1 MMRGQGDS
9 CQQPCGSK
17 GFSLPHVHFVSPR
30 FTGLIHDEEEMSKL
44 NRNQER
50 FAQEIALNPKANVLE
65 CYVTA
70 GYAEHE
76 QNAYRLFNIPGVQA
90 RVKELQDQHIDRLS
104 VTREQVVEGLAK
116 IAFADISSILD
127 CYGRLLPVIAWP
139 EAARD
144 AIASL
149 EIDPGTGV
157 VTGAKLSD
165 RLAAL
170 KELAKILG
178 MYQDGLAV
186 ANSAITVVISEKDAL
201 L

>member
-1 MMRGQGDS
+1 
-9 CQQPCGSK
+9 
-17 GFSLPHVHFVSPR
+17 
-30 FTGLIHDEEEMSKL
+30 MSKL

-50 FAQEIALNPKANVLE
+50 FAQEIALNPNANVLE

-70 GYAEHE
+70 GYAGHE
-76 QNAYRLFNIPGVQA
+76 QNAYRLFNTAAVQT
-90 RVKELQDQHIDRLS
+90 RVRELRDQHIDRLS

-127 CYGRLLPVIAWP
+127 CYGRVLPVIAWP
-139 EAARD
+139 QTIRD
-144 AIASL
+144 AIVFL
-149 EIDPGTGV
+149 EVDPGTGV
-157 VTGAKLSD
+157 ATGAKLYD

-178 MYQDGLAV
+178 MYQDGSGT
-186 ANSAITVVISEKDAL
+186 ANNIIQVIMSEKDAL